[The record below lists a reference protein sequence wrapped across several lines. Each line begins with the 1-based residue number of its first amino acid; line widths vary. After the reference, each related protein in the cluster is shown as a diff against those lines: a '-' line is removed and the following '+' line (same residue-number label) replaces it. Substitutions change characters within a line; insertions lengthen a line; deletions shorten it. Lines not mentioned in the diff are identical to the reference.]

1 MLGKL
6 MVFGVVLAACAP
18 STKVVVEPARTLEL
32 APVHSATI
40 VIGNFGGW
48 RAVNL
53 LDEDGRV
60 VGQLSGRSAIALPHA
75 SGAFKLYAVPER
87 DGGRGDRIEGVV
99 EEGQVYYV
107 NVGIRYGG
115 VSMTRSEPFDGSLD
129 AVTLDST
136 GAEALTAELG
146 DTRALT
152 TQIDGTVDR
161 FDAERRLARR
171 IDVAQ
176 GYPRTS
182 AALAKVCK

>member
-1 MLGKL
+1 MFGKL
-6 MVFGVVLAACAP
+6 VVFGVVLAACAP

-53 LDEDGRV
+53 LDEEGRV
-60 VGQLSGRSAIALPHA
+60 VGQLSGRSVIAIAHA
-75 SGAFKLYAVPER
+75 SGPFKLYAVPER
-87 DGGRGDRIEGVV
+87 DGARGDRIEGVV
-99 EEGQVYYV
+99 EAGQVYYV
-107 NVGIRYGG
+107 SVGMRYGG
-115 VSMTRSEPFDGSLD
+115 ASMTRSQPFDGSLD
-129 AVTLDST
+129 AVTLDSA

-146 DTRALT
+146 DTHALT
-152 TQIDGTVDR
+152 AQIDGTVNG

-176 GYPRTS
+176 GHPHTG
-182 AALAKVCK
+182 AALAKVCE